1 MGRLPPGSKPP
12 LWRNPITGMMATRP
26 IQGTAVE
33 TIPLLQLGI
42 ALLPALAVIGIQL
55 AWAQPTGQSWYALAR
70 MLAQLLL
77 VGYALTYIF
86 AADHPGPVL
95 AVLAVMI
102 AASCWIALGNV
113 PGVRRQLLAP
123 GLGAIAIAGFGV
135 LALVAGPVLRIEPW
149 YQPSILIPLAGMI
162 FSAAMNSVSLA
173 GERLYAELER
183 ADDYLVARDAAF
195 RAALI
200 PVLNS
205 FFAVGLVTLPGMMT
219 GQILSGV
226 SPLVAARYQIVVMA
240 MVLGASGI
248 AAALFLHWI
257 RDRAVRPQGRESARG
272 DL

>member
-1 MGRLPPGSKPP
+1 
-12 LWRNPITGMMATRP
+12 MATLQP
-26 IQGTAVE
+26 QGTAVE

-95 AVLAVMI
+95 GVLTVMI

-113 PGVRRQLLAP
+113 PGARRQLLAP
-123 GLGAIAIAGFGV
+123 GLGAIAIAGLGV
-135 LALVAGPVLRIEPW
+135 LALMAGPVLRIEPW
-149 YQPSILIPLAGMI
+149 YQPRTLIPLAGMI

-183 ADDYLVARDAAF
+183 ADDYLAARDAAF

-257 RDRAVRPQGRESARG
+257 RDRAVRPQGRESAGG